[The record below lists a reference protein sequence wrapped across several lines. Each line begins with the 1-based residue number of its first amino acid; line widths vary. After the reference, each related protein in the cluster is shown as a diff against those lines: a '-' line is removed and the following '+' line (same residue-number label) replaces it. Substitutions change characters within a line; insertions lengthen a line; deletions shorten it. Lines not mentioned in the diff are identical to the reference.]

1 MAAAITEAQHLRAQS
16 LRALVLVNLGS
27 DAAVGLRWRPRT
39 TVPTVDNLEALRPLF
54 LRANSLPT
62 YIEQVF
68 FSNAHLATLEECQG
82 AWRPVVD
89 GLVSQQQGGNESVAA

>member
-1 MAAAITEAQHLRAQS
+1 MAAMDNCAYSGQSGSTKAAQ
-16 LRALVLVNLGS
+16 
-27 DAAVGLRWRPRT
+27 P
-39 TVPTVDNLEALRPLF
+39 PLF
-54 LRANSLPT
+54 LRANSPPT